1 MAEYNPI
8 SIFLKNNTFSPI
20 IITSTATIILLVL
33 IYGLYAFAIHVI
45 KSVPPVDAFA
55 FKTNANPNPIK
66 IPPYIHAK
74 NLSFVRG
81 GTFSNISINIESN
94 VVPKIDFIINFF
106 PILKNAHIKKG
117 TFKAKITVPNG
128 NLNK

>member
-1 MAEYNPI
+1 M
-8 SIFLKNNTFSPI
+8 
-20 IITSTATIILLVL
+20 L

-74 NLSFVRG
+74 NLSFVSG

-94 VVPKIDFIINFF
+94 VVPKIDFIINFSYF
-106 PILKNAHIKKG
+106 KKRPYKKG
-117 TFKAKITVPNG
+117 TFKAKITVPSG